1 MNVRLLGFAAAGLM
15 LLAAD
20 DPTKNDKVKIQG
32 TWKVEAVTLPNGK
45 PLPADELPDVRMTF
59 DGDKVVM
66 TQDGKKV
73 EEGTFALDPGKKP
86 SAIDLLGKEGKTGLQ
101 IYQLDGDTLKL
112 ASAGEGKDRPTD
124 FEAKGISITVLKR
137 QKK

>member
-1 MNVRLLGFAAAGLM
+1 MSVRLLGFAAAGLM

-20 DPTKNDKVKIQG
+20 PTKNDKDKIQG
-32 TWKVEAVTLPNGK
+32 TWKVQAVTLPDGK
-45 PLPADELPDVRMTF
+45 PLPADQLPDVRMTF

-86 SAIDLLGKEGKTGLQ
+86 RAIDLLGKGGKTGLQ
-101 IYQLDGDTLKL
+101 IYQFDGDTLKL
-112 ASAGEGKDRPTD
+112 AAAGEGKDRPTD